1 MYSWWVYLHI
11 LGAFAFVF
19 AHGASALAAFRI
31 RAMRD
36 PVQIRTLLDV
46 SSLAIGV
53 MYVGLLLLLIGG
65 IAAGIVGERF
75 DEGWIWAALVILI
88 VIIVAMYAMATPFY
102 GQSRVA
108 AGARA
113 KDLKADPNPVVNQS
127 DIDALAGSNRPAVL
141 LGDRGRRLPA
151 DPLADGPQAVL
162 TSYDPRMPTLT
173 AAIRVLAG
181 LAILAVAACD
191 STGSGA
197 NTTPEPTSAADLAG
211 TSWTLVSIGGT
222 PVVEASGPH
231 LTFGANGQASGSTS
245 CNSIHGTYTTDGAAL
260 TFGPMATTRMACE
273 GA

>member
-31 RAMRD
+31 RATRD

-53 MYVGLLLLLIGG
+53 MYIGLLLLLIGG
-65 IAAGIVGERF
+65 IAAGIAGERF

-102 GQSRVA
+102 GQLRVA

-113 KDLKADPNPVVNQS
+113 KDSNVDPNPVVSQS

-141 LGDRGRRLPA
+141 LAIGAIGFLVI
-151 DPLADGPQAVL
+151 LWLMVL
-162 TSYDPRMPTLT
+162 KP
-173 AAIRVLAG
+173 
-181 LAILAVAACD
+181 
-191 STGSGA
+191 
-197 NTTPEPTSAADLAG
+197 
-211 TSWTLVSIGGT
+211 
-222 PVVEASGPH
+222 
-231 LTFGANGQASGSTS
+231 F
-245 CNSIHGTYTTDGAAL
+245 
-260 TFGPMATTRMACE
+260 
-273 GA
+273 